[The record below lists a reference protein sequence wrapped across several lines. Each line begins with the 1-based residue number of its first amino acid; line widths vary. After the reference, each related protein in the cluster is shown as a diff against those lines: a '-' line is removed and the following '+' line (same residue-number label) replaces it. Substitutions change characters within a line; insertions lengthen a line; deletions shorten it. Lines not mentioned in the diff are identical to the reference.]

1 MKQRSLKF
9 KLLCL
14 TMGLFLLTGLAMT
27 LLQSASFSSLRNM
40 VMTQTSD
47 ALEEEVS
54 RSLQYQAERYA
65 IQIASLMQNSYQIPL
80 TVTAQIEAGMAKP
93 ELRLS
98 RPQVESLLG
107 SSLQQASGISSIY
120 AQFEPDGY
128 DGEDGNWLGG
138 ASHSVAGKGSLEVYF
153 TKDQGGAVAQQA
165 VDAAAS
171 EAKFDT
177 SLNEFGIRNSEW
189 YLCGRDT
196 RQPCLME
203 PYLYE
208 ISPGNKMLMTSL
220 TVPVLRDGKFVGL
233 AGVDM
238 NLPIFQQLAENLG
251 KSLYDN
257 KADVTLVSKMGLIVG
272 SNRYADK
279 LGRPLKEVGLTLPD
293 GRPVSSDSDF
303 ILHQP
308 IRVEAANTQWWLMIK
323 VPKALALSKA
333 HAISN
338 ELGTLLV
345 DAQWQQIIAMG
356 GITLLVLGLLVWFI
370 QTITA
375 PLSLISRHVGHLS
388 SNEGDLTQQMEI
400 DTHQELINL
409 GAQLNAFLG
418 KLRGMVQM
426 SKGIGQQ
433 VYQQAREMKHTAD
446 TMRSSLDEQNLE
458 LESVVSAMHQMSTT
472 AVSVAGYAE
481 QAAQESEAATH
492 HINTA
497 QQTLSNARNEIH
509 TLVGDMHEADKAVAL
524 VAQRSTNISRILDVI
539 RAIAEQTNL
548 LALNAAIE
556 AARAGD
562 MGRGFAV
569 VADEVRALATK
580 TRESTDEIGQLIG
593 SLQTEVSSSQRLMN
607 TGIER
612 STTTVQGTEQAFE
625 ALNRVV
631 AQIQQIHDHIS
642 QVATAAE
649 QQSAVSDDINKNLM
663 RIGDTANVIGQEASS
678 SHQLSEALEQAAT
691 ALASQLD
698 RLRT

>member
-153 TKDQGGAVAQQA
+153 TKEQGGAVAQQA

-293 GRPVSSDSDF
+293 GQPVSSDSDF

-345 DAQWQQIIAMG
+345 DAQRQQIIAMG

-400 DTHQELINL
+400 DTHRELIDL

-446 TMRSSLDEQNLE
+446 TMRNSLDEQNLE

-649 QQSAVSDDINKNLM
+649 QQSAVSDTINQNLM

>member
-98 RPQVESLLG
+98 RPQVEYLLG

-279 LGRPLKEVGLTLPD
+279 LGRPLKEVGLTLPT
-293 GRPVSSDSDF
+293 GQPVSGDSDF
-303 ILHQP
+303 ILEQP
-308 IRVEAANTQWWLMIK
+308 IRVDVANAQWWLMIK

-333 HAISN
+333 RSISN
-338 ELGTLLV
+338 DLGTLLQ
-345 DAQWQQIIAMG
+345 DAQRQQVMAMG
-356 GITLLVLGLLVWFI
+356 VITLLVLGLLIWFI

-375 PLSLISRHVGHLS
+375 PLALISRHVSHLS
-388 SNEGDLTQQMEI
+388 SNEGDLTQKIEI
-400 DTHQELINL
+400 DTHAELIEL
-409 GAQLNAFLG
+409 GRHLNAFLG
-418 KLRGMVQM
+418 KLRGMVQG
-426 SKGIGQQ
+426 SKEIGQQ
-433 VYQQAREMKHTAD
+433 VNEQARGMKQTAN
-446 TMRSSLDEQNLE
+446 TMRHSLDEQHLE
-458 LESVVSAMHQMSTT
+458 LESVVSAMHEMSTT

-481 QAAQESEAATH
+481 QAAEESEAATH
-492 HINTA
+492 HINSA
-497 QQTLSNARNEIH
+497 QQTLSNARQEIH
-509 TLVGDMHEADKAVAL
+509 ILVEDMHEADKAVAL
-524 VAQRSTNISRILDVI
+524 VAQRSANISRILDVI

-580 TRESTDEIGQLIG
+580 TRASTDEIGQLIG
-593 SLQTEVSSSQRLMN
+593 SLQAEVNSSQRLMN

-612 STTTVQGTEQAFE
+612 SSSTVQGTEQAFE
-625 ALNRVV
+625 ALNLVV
-631 AQIQQIHDHIS
+631 SQIQQIHDHIS

-649 QQSAVSDDINKNLM
+649 QQSAVSDDINQNLM

-678 SHQLSEALEQAAT
+678 SHQLSETLEQAAT

>member
-1 MKQRSLKF
+1 
-9 KLLCL
+9 
-14 TMGLFLLTGLAMT
+14 
-27 LLQSASFSSLRNM
+27 
-40 VMTQTSD
+40 
-47 ALEEEVS
+47 
-54 RSLQYQAERYA
+54 
-65 IQIASLMQNSYQIPL
+65 
-80 TVTAQIEAGMAKP
+80 
-93 ELRLS
+93 
-98 RPQVESLLG
+98 
-107 SSLQQASGISSIY
+107 
-120 AQFEPDGY
+120 
-128 DGEDGNWLGG
+128 
-138 ASHSVAGKGSLEVYF
+138 
-153 TKDQGGAVAQQA
+153 
-165 VDAAAS
+165 
-171 EAKFDT
+171 
-177 SLNEFGIRNSEW
+177 
-189 YLCGRDT
+189 
-196 RQPCLME
+196 
-203 PYLYE
+203 
-208 ISPGNKMLMTSL
+208 
-220 TVPVLRDGKFVGL
+220 
-233 AGVDM
+233 
-238 NLPIFQQLAENLG
+238 
-251 KSLYDN
+251 
-257 KADVTLVSKMGLIVG
+257 
-272 SNRYADK
+272 
-279 LGRPLKEVGLTLPD
+279 
-293 GRPVSSDSDF
+293 
-303 ILHQP
+303 
-308 IRVEAANTQWWLMIK
+308 
-323 VPKALALSKA
+323 
-333 HAISN
+333 
-338 ELGTLLV
+338 
-345 DAQWQQIIAMG
+345 
-356 GITLLVLGLLVWFI
+356 
-370 QTITA
+370 
-375 PLSLISRHVGHLS
+375 
-388 SNEGDLTQQMEI
+388 MEI
-400 DTHQELINL
+400 DTHQELIDL

-446 TMRSSLDEQNLE
+446 TMRNSLDEQNLE
-458 LESVVSAMHQMSTT
+458 LESVVSAMHEMSTT

-649 QQSAVSDDINKNLM
+649 QQSAVSDTINQNLM

-691 ALASQLD
+691 ALASQLESAAYLSGCQRQKPASD
-698 RLRT
+698 RGLFYDSMAERRQWRDSTSRMWESAPTTLTLLPAGSDSAQRTVQTVSSRCTRLVPCTTSSSRVSSRPI

>member
-293 GRPVSSDSDF
+293 GQPVSSDSDF

-323 VPKALALSKA
+323 VPKALALGKA

-345 DAQWQQIIAMG
+345 DAQRQQIIAMG

-400 DTHQELINL
+400 DTHQELIDL
-409 GAQLNAFLG
+409 GSQLNAFLG

>member
-40 VMTQTSD
+40 VITQTSD

-165 VDAAAS
+165 VDAVAS

-293 GRPVSSDSDF
+293 GQPVSSDSDF

-308 IRVEAANTQWWLMIK
+308 IRVEAANTQWWLLIK

-345 DAQWQQIIAMG
+345 DAQRQQIIAMG

-400 DTHQELINL
+400 DTHQELIDL

-569 VADEVRALATK
+569 VADEVRALANK

-691 ALASQLD
+691 ALASQLE

>member
-14 TMGLFLLTGLAMT
+14 TMGLFLLAGLAMT

-65 IQIASLMQNSYQIPL
+65 IQIASLMQNSYQLPL

-153 TKDQGGAVAQQA
+153 TKDQGGAIAQQA
-165 VDAAAS
+165 LDAAAS

-308 IRVEAANTQWWLMIK
+308 IRVEAADTQWWLMIK

-338 ELGTLLV
+338 ELGALLV
-345 DAQWQQIIAMG
+345 DGQRQQIIAMG

-400 DTHQELINL
+400 DTHQELIDL
-409 GAQLNAFLG
+409 GSQLNAFLG

-446 TMRSSLDEQNLE
+446 TMRNSLDEQNLE

-649 QQSAVSDDINKNLM
+649 QQSAVSDTINQNLM
-663 RIGDTANVIGQEASS
+663 RIGDTANVIGQEATS

>member
-293 GRPVSSDSDF
+293 GQPVSSDSDF
-303 ILHQP
+303 TLHQP

-345 DAQWQQIIAMG
+345 DAQRQQIIAMG

-400 DTHQELINL
+400 DTHQELIDL
-409 GAQLNAFLG
+409 GSQLNAFLG

-569 VADEVRALATK
+569 VADEVRALANK

>member
-93 ELRLS
+93 ELRLW

-293 GRPVSSDSDF
+293 GQPVSSDSDF

-338 ELGTLLV
+338 ELGALLV
-345 DAQWQQIIAMG
+345 DAQRQQIIAMG

-400 DTHQELINL
+400 DTHQELIDL
-409 GAQLNAFLG
+409 GSQLNAFLG

-649 QQSAVSDDINKNLM
+649 QQSAVSDTINQNLM
-663 RIGDTANVIGQEASS
+663 RIGDTANVIGQEATS

>member
-293 GRPVSSDSDF
+293 GQPVSSDSDF

-345 DAQWQQIIAMG
+345 DAQRQQIIAMG

-400 DTHQELINL
+400 DTHQELIDL
-409 GAQLNAFLG
+409 GSQLNAFLG

-649 QQSAVSDDINKNLM
+649 QQSAVSDTINQNLM

>member
-345 DAQWQQIIAMG
+345 DAQRQQIIAMG

-400 DTHQELINL
+400 DTHQELIDL

-446 TMRSSLDEQNLE
+446 TMRNSLDEQNLE

-649 QQSAVSDDINKNLM
+649 QQSAVSDTINQNLM
-663 RIGDTANVIGQEASS
+663 RIGDTANVIGQEATS

>member
-27 LLQSASFSSLRNM
+27 LLQSASFSTLRGM

-47 ALEEEVS
+47 ALEQEVS
-54 RSLQYQAERYA
+54 HSLQYQAERYA

-138 ASHSVAGKGSLEVYF
+138 ASHSVAGKGSMEIYF
-153 TKDQGGAVAQQA
+153 TKDQGGAVAQQP

-293 GRPVSSDSDF
+293 GQPVSSDSDF

-323 VPKALALSKA
+323 VPKALALGKA

-338 ELGTLLV
+338 ELGALLV
-345 DAQWQQIIAMG
+345 DAQRQQIIAMG

-400 DTHQELINL
+400 DTHQELIDL
-409 GAQLNAFLG
+409 GSQLNAFLG

-446 TMRSSLDEQNLE
+446 TMRNSLDEQNLE
-458 LESVVSAMHQMSTT
+458 LESVVSAMHEMSTT

-649 QQSAVSDDINKNLM
+649 QQSAVSDTINQNLM